1 MYLGLNSGPHNPH
14 IGALQL
20 SFLEIQ
26 NLRIKK
32 GTYIFVDSFLG
43 YMTVLLHIYLLI
55 KISQHCQ
62 HIPSTFAH

>member
-1 MYLGLNSGPHNPH
+1 MIQQWKNASLLQLITFYMYLGLNSGPHNPH

-32 GTYIFVDSFLG
+32 KFYF
-43 YMTVLLHIYLLI
+43 
-55 KISQHCQ
+55 
-62 HIPSTFAH
+62 